1 MDTLSDAIR
10 RLQADGYE
18 GNWFANSDHRLECDE
33 SGEALDPS
41 VLQIDHMLRF
51 EGQSDPD
58 DMTILFALRTPSGAK
73 GIYSAPFGAQTP
85 AEDSSVIALMNRHA
99 TDESLD

>member
-10 RLQADGYE
+10 RLQADGYD
-18 GNWFANSDHRLECDE
+18 GNWFANAEHHLECNE
-33 SGEALDPS
+33 SGEVLDPA

-58 DMTILFALRTPSGAK
+58 DMTILFALRTPAGAK

-85 AEDSSVIALMNRHA
+85 PEDVSVIRLMNRHA